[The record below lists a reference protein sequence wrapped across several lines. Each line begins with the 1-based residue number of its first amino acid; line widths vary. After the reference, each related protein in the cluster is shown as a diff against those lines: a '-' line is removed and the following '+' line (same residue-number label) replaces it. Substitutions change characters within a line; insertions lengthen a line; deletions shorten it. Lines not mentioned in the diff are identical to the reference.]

1 MEQVFGPGI
10 RLDNERK
17 PALRSALRILPTPEE
32 LILPICPWTERNEW
46 QTARI
51 GEQLQPERAAALCGA
66 RGRAV
71 CPPVAGR
78 VTALEERS
86 MPGGESWLCMI
97 LAVTG
102 EAADKYSPLR
112 RQSGSIGREEI
123 LQAAAVTSLT
133 DELDGADL
141 SDKLRKLAQE
151 RVEILVCDAVCDDP
165 YNTDALRALLEHTEE
180 VLMGLE
186 LAASACGGCRMMVVT
201 SRAAEATAR
210 AATNL
215 RKQMNVPYL
224 DVTGRYPIWVNLQQK
239 SPFAGHRIGRIG
251 PQACLRL
258 LRAAR
263 LHRAPDRCII
273 TVGGSAMYET
283 VHYSV
288 TVGTPISK
296 VLERCEMVPE
306 GSRMVAV
313 YAALRGESVWNTEET
328 PVTQNT
334 RCILA
339 FTALPPVPRACIGC
353 GRCVA
358 SCPAGVFPLYALRA
372 MERGDKAQAEQ
383 FGLRNCIDC
392 RACEAACPANI
403 PVAARL
409 LRAADK
415 EPKPLELWRNRRE
428 VRTDALHR

>member
-1 MEQVFGPGI
+1 MERVLGPGI
-10 RLDNERK
+10 RLENERK
-17 PALRSALRILPTPEE
+17 PALRSALRVLPTPEE
-32 LILPICPWTERNEW
+32 LILPVCPWAERTEW
-46 QTARI
+46 QTAQI
-51 GEQLQPERAAALCGA
+51 GEQVLPERAAALCEV

-71 CPPVAGR
+71 CPPVTAR
-78 VTALEERS
+78 VTALEERT

-97 LAVTG
+97 LAATG
-102 EAADKYSPLR
+102 ESAEKHSPIRQKYSNL
-112 RQSGSIGREEI
+112 GREEI

-141 SDKLRKLAQE
+141 SDKLRRLAQQ

-165 YNTDALRALLEHTEE
+165 YNTDGLRALMENTEE

-186 LAASACGGCRMMVVT
+186 LAASVCGGCRMMVVT
-201 SRAAEATAR
+201 SRASEATAR
-210 AATNL
+210 AAANL
-215 RKQMNVPYL
+215 KKQMTVPYL
-224 DVTGRYPIWVNLQQK
+224 DVTGRYPIWVNLLQQA
-239 SPFAGHRIGRIG
+239 PFAGHRTGRIG

-263 LHRAPDRCII
+263 LHRAPDRCIV
-273 TVGGSAMYET
+273 TVGGSAMHET

-313 YAALRGESVWNTEET
+313 YSAIRGESVWNTEET

-339 FTALPPVPRACIGC
+339 FTSLPPVPRSCTGC
-353 GRCVA
+353 GRCVEA
-358 SCPAGVFPLYALRA
+358 CPAGVFPLYALRA
-372 MERGDKAQAEQ
+372 MERGDKARAEH
-383 FGLRNCIDC
+383 FGLHHCVDC

-415 EPKPLELWRNRRE
+415 QPQPLELWRNRRE
-428 VRTDALHR
+428 VRTDVLHR